1 MKKKV
6 LKAEAIPEFDESLAS
21 ISEESKI
28 FVDKSLEIADFIFW
42 VMDSKGLKQK
52 DLAEKMGKTEAEVSK
67 LLAGMHNYTL
77 RSIAKIEA
85 ALGTTIICTPR
96 MLRVS
101 FPDESIQTSS
111 YQLIERKQEKEVSP
125 IQYDEKFAKI
135 IHIAGNNINQPEPIA
150 I

>member
-6 LKAEAIPEFDESLAS
+6 LKAELMPEFDESIAAMP
-21 ISEESKI
+21 EDSKI

-42 VMDSKGLKQK
+42 AMEQKGMKQK
-52 DLAEKMGKTEAEVSK
+52 DLAEKMGKSEAEISK

-85 ALGTTIICTPR
+85 ALGQSVICIPVKTK
-96 MLRVS
+96 VS
-101 FPDESIQTSS
+101 FPAKSGDVIKYEVISKREQEPAANIEYNTKVVGMFKN
-111 YQLIERKQEKEVSP
+111 YQPTV
-125 IQYDEKFAKI
+125 AK
-135 IHIAGNNINQPEPIA
+135 A